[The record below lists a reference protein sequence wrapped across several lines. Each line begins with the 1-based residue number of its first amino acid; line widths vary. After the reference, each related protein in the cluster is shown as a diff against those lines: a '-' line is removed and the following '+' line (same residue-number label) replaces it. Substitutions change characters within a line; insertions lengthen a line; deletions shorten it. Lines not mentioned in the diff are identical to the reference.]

1 MTKKQFFKKFKL
13 FGVHTITAK
22 QLQEIRDTL
31 KDQDIEIPFN
41 TLHQFYNFSGYTFTF
56 KKQDF
61 ILNQTDHLN
70 FKVEFDSKNPS
81 REIKD
86 VFESS
91 NTIYYSPDRVPLPKN
106 IKTILNSPVEKFEKL
121 SKENDLSVITLIYEN
136 FFLYDII

>member
-1 MTKKQFFKKFKL
+1 M
-13 FGVHTITAK
+13 
-22 QLQEIRDTL
+22 
-31 KDQDIEIPFN
+31 
-41 TLHQFYNFSGYTFTF
+41 HQFYNFSGYTFTF

-61 ILNQTDHLN
+61 ILNQIDHLN

-91 NTIYYSPDRVPLPKN
+91 NTIYYSPDRVPLPEN

>member
-1 MTKKQFFKKFKL
+1 MTKKQFLKKFKL

-70 FKVEFDSKNPS
+70 FKVEFYFKKS
-81 REIKD
+81 IKRNKRY
-86 VFESS
+86 F
-91 NTIYYSPDRVPLPKN
+91 
-106 IKTILNSPVEKFEKL
+106 
-121 SKENDLSVITLIYEN
+121 
-136 FFLYDII
+136 